1 MMLMDVEKKRRRLCF
16 FLFCFFYRFVLFLCF
31 YRFFSF
37 GKGFIWMHAQSYTR
51 PKLIYFG
58 WVGGWMN
65 EWWWMTCS
73 TFVIAAAAFF
83 WMMHDDALSL
93 LLPIQSNSL
102 SLLSLIQSKPKHN
115 INKTHTASRAFLLF
129 VLFRFSI
136 SFRSSIWLSSEC
148 SRFSILKFNKNP

>member
-1 MMLMDVEKKRRRLCF
+1 MMWWMWRKRWTTFMLFSF
-16 FLFCFFYRFVLFLCF
+16 FSSIVSFCFYVSIG
-31 YRFFSF
+31 FFSF

-65 EWWWMTCS
+65 DDDEWL
-73 TFVIAAAAFF
+73 AAHSWSLLLLF

-136 SFRSSIWLSSEC
+136 SLRSSIWLSSEC
-148 SRFSILKFNKNP
+148 SRFSILNFNKNP